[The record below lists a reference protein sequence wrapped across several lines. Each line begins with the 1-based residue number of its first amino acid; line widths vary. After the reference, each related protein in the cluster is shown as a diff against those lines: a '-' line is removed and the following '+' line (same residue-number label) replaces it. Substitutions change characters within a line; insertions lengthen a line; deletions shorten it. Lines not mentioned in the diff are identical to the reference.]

1 MLLEVEEEEGSGLL
15 LRLIILFSLGA
26 AKLNETV

>member
-15 LRLIILFSLGA
+15 LRLIFLFSLGA